1 MASVSPNNH
10 HSTASKLGSAG
21 ITLKRT
27 TLEQPL
33 NFNEQWER
41 FAGLCGS
48 TVTAATAWNMLHST
62 ISRGYSGEED
72 FDKSLYNDVIELL
85 GECVEIVRR
94 GRLHVLINSK
104 TTTIGIA
111 RQVHRNANLGFP
123 PQYGLT
129 TDSVYDHA
137 VVFVDDGS
145 IVDATSLVELKTDEK
160 NCDAFPVDD
169 NEVKG
174 QTCLQN
180 MVL

>member
-1 MASVSPNNH
+1 
-10 HSTASKLGSAG
+10 
-21 ITLKRT
+21 
-27 TLEQPL
+27 
-33 NFNEQWER
+33 
-41 FAGLCGS
+41 
-48 TVTAATAWNMLHST
+48 ML
-62 ISRGYSGEED
+62 ILD
-72 FDKSLYNDVIELL
+72 
-85 GECVEIVRR
+85 
-94 GRLHVLINSK
+94 
-104 TTTIGIA
+104 
-111 RQVHRNANLGFP
+111 FP

-129 TDSVYDHA
+129 TDSVYDQA